1 MKIVIAD
8 DYQDAARTLKGFSK
22 LAGHDVVVYRDTVKS
37 LDALVERFHDAEA
50 LVLIR
55 ERTRITRELVARL
68 PKLRLISQAGHGG
81 AHIDIEACAEH
92 GITVCASGVS
102 NPDAAA
108 EITWGLLLAS
118 TRFIIAEANRMQQGL
133 WQGRL
138 GESVAGKTL
147 GIVGYGKIGQ
157 RVARYGR
164 AFGMQVAVLGG
175 RPGSVQRALAD
186 GLAVIDDRHQFF
198 AQADFVSLHLRL
210 NADTRGF
217 VTLADLMAMKPAA
230 HLINTAR
237 SQLIASGA
245 LETALDAGHPGFAAL
260 DVYDDEPVVSA
271 GHPLLGRDN
280 VICTPH
286 IGYTERGTYEVYLG
300 AAFEQIVAFAA
311 GKPIH
316 VVGGPQA

>member
-1 MKIVIAD
+1 MKIVIPD
-8 DYQDAARTLKGFSK
+8 DYQDAARSLNCFTT
-22 LAGHDVVVYRDTVKS
+22 LAGHDVVVYRDTVKTV
-37 LDALVERFHDAEA
+37 DALVERFKDAEA

-81 AHIDIEACAEH
+81 AHIDIDACTDH
-92 GITVCASGVS
+92 GITVCASGIS

-108 EITWGLLLAS
+108 EITWALLLAS
-118 TRFIIAEANRMQQGL
+118 TRFLISESNRTQQGL

-138 GESVAGKTL
+138 GESISGKTL

-157 RVARYGR
+157 RIARYGK
-164 AFGMQVAVLGG
+164 AFGMNVVVLGH
-175 RPGSVQRALAD
+175 RPSTVERALAD
-186 GLAVIDDRHQFF
+186 GLSIIENRRDFF

-210 NADTRGF
+210 NTDTRGF
-217 VTLADLMAMKPAA
+217 VTLADLLAMKPTA

-237 SQLIASGA
+237 SQLIESGA
-245 LETALDAGHPGFAAL
+245 LVKALDSGRPGYAAL
-260 DVYDDEPVVSA
+260 DVYDDEPITTSN
-271 GHPLLGRDN
+271 HPLLGRNN

-300 AAFEQIVAFAA
+300 AAFDQIVAFAT

-316 VVGGPQA
+316 VLGSGH

>member
-1 MKIVIAD
+1 MKIVIPD
-8 DYQDAARTLKGFSK
+8 DYQDAARSLNCFTT
-22 LAGHDVVVYRDTVKS
+22 LAGHDVVVYLDTVKTV
-37 LDALVERFHDAEA
+37 DALVERFKDAEA

-81 AHIDIEACAEH
+81 AHIDIDACTDH
-92 GITVCASGVS
+92 GITVCASGIS

-108 EITWGLLLAS
+108 EITWALLLAS
-118 TRFIIAEANRMQQGL
+118 TRFLISEANRTQQGL

-138 GESVAGKTL
+138 GESVSGKTL
-147 GIVGYGKIGQ
+147 GIVGYGKIGA
-157 RVARYGR
+157 RIARYGKV
-164 AFGMQVAVLGG
+164 FGMNVVVLGH
-175 RPGSVQRALAD
+175 RPTTVERALAD
-186 GLAVIDDRHQFF
+186 GLSVIENRRDFF

-217 VTLADLMAMKPAA
+217 VTLDDLLAMKPTA
-230 HLINTAR
+230 HLVNTAR
-237 SQLIASGA
+237 SQLIESGA
-245 LETALDAGHPGFAAL
+245 LVKALDSGRPGYAAL
-260 DVYDDEPVVSA
+260 DVHDDEPITT
-271 GHPLLGRDN
+271 GNHPLLGRDN

-300 AAFEQIVAFAA
+300 AAFDQIIAFAA

-316 VVGGPQA
+316 VLGSGH

>member
-1 MKIVIAD
+1 MKIVIPD
-8 DYQDAARTLKGFSK
+8 DYQDAARSLNCFSK
-22 LAGHDVVVYRDTVKS
+22 LDGHEVVVYRDTVKTI
-37 LDALVERFHDAEA
+37 DALVERFKDAEA

-81 AHIDIEACAEH
+81 AHIDIEACTEH
-92 GITVCASGVS
+92 GVTVCASGIS

-108 EITWGLLLAS
+108 EITWALLLAS
-118 TRFIIAEANRMQQGL
+118 TRFIVSEANRTQQGL

-138 GESVAGKTL
+138 GESIFGKTL

-157 RVARYGR
+157 RIAQYAK
-164 AFGMQVAVLGG
+164 AFGMKVAIFGH
-175 RPGSVQRALAD
+175 RPTTVARALAD
-186 GLAVIDDRHQFF
+186 GLDVIENRHEFF

-217 VTLADLMAMKPAA
+217 INLHDLLAMKPSA

-237 SQLIASGA
+237 SQLIEGGA
-245 LETALDAGHPGFAAL
+245 LVKALDAGRPGYAAL
-260 DVYDDEPVVSA
+260 DVYDDEPITTSK
-271 GHPLLGRDN
+271 HPLLGREN

-300 AAFEQIVAFAA
+300 AAFEQIAAFAA
-311 GKPIH
+311 GSPIH
-316 VVGGPQA
+316 VLGSKH

>member
-1 MKIVIAD
+1 MKIVIPD
-8 DYQDAARTLKGFSK
+8 DYQDAARSLNCFSK
-22 LAGHDVVVYRDTVKS
+22 LDGHEVVVYRDTVKTI
-37 LDALVERFHDAEA
+37 DALVERFKDAEA

-81 AHIDIEACAEH
+81 AHIDIEACDEH
-92 GITVCASGVS
+92 GVTVCASGIS

-108 EITWGLLLAS
+108 EITWALLLAS
-118 TRFIIAEANRMQQGL
+118 TRFIVSEANRTQQGL

-138 GESVAGKTL
+138 GESIFGKTL

-157 RVARYGR
+157 RIAQYAK
-164 AFGMQVAVLGG
+164 AFGMKVAIFGH
-175 RPGSVQRALAD
+175 RPTTVARALAD
-186 GLAVIDDRHQFF
+186 GLDVIENRHEFF

-217 VTLADLMAMKPAA
+217 INLHDLLAMKPSA

-237 SQLIASGA
+237 SQLIEGGA
-245 LETALDAGHPGFAAL
+245 LVKALDAGRPGYAAL
-260 DVYDDEPVVSA
+260 DVYDDEPITTSK
-271 GHPLLGRDN
+271 HPLLGREN

-300 AAFEQIVAFAA
+300 AAFEQIAAFAA
-311 GKPIH
+311 GSPIH
-316 VVGGPQA
+316 VLGSKH

>member
-1 MKIVIAD
+1 MKIIIPD
-8 DYQDAARTLKGFSK
+8 DYQDAARTLNCFTK
-22 LAGHDVVVYRDTVKS
+22 LANHEVVVYRDTVKNV
-37 LDALVERFHDAEA
+37 DALAERFKDAEA

-81 AHIDIEACAEH
+81 AHIDIEACREH

-108 EITWGLLLAS
+108 EITWALLLAS
-118 TRFIIAEANRMQQGL
+118 TRFIISEANRTQSGM

-138 GESVAGKTL
+138 GVSVAGKTL

-157 RVARYGR
+157 RIARYGK
-164 AFGMQVAVLGG
+164 AFGMRVVVFGH
-175 RPGSVQRALAD
+175 RPTTIERARAD
-186 GLAVIDDRHQFF
+186 GIDVIEDRRDFF
-198 AQADFVSLHLRL
+198 VRADFVSLHLRL

-217 VTLADLMAMKPAA
+217 VALADLLRMKPTS

-237 SQLIASGA
+237 SQLIESGA
-245 LETALDAGHPGFAAL
+245 LVKALDAGRPGFVAL
-260 DVYDDEPVVSA
+260 DVYDDEPITSM
-271 GHPLLGRDN
+271 GHPLLGREN

-300 AAFEQIVAFAA
+300 AAFDQINAFAT
-311 GKPIH
+311 GKAIH
-316 VVGGPQA
+316 VLS

>member
-1 MKIVIAD
+1 MKIIIPD
-8 DYQDAARTLKGFSK
+8 DYQDAARTLDCFTK
-22 LAGHDVVVYRDTVKS
+22 LAGHEVVVYRDTVKS
-37 LDALVERFHDAEA
+37 VDALTERFKDAEV

-81 AHIDIEACAEH
+81 AHIDIEACSEH

-108 EITWGLLLAS
+108 EITWALLLAS
-118 TRFIIAEANRMQQGL
+118 TRFIISEANRTQSGM

-138 GESVAGKTL
+138 GVSVSGKTL

-157 RVARYGR
+157 RIARYGK
-164 AFGMQVAVLGG
+164 AFGMRVVVFGH
-175 RPGSVQRALAD
+175 RPTTIERARAD
-186 GLAVIDDRHQFF
+186 GIDVIEDRREFF
-198 AQADFVSLHLRL
+198 VRADFVSLHLRL

-217 VTLADLMAMKPAA
+217 VTLADLLRMKPTS

-237 SQLIASGA
+237 SQLIESGA
-245 LETALDAGHPGFAAL
+245 LVKALDAGRPGFVAL
-260 DVYDDEPVVSA
+260 DVYDDEPITSMA
-271 GHPLLGRDN
+271 HPLLGREN

-300 AAFEQIVAFAA
+300 AAFDQINAFAT
-311 GKPIH
+311 GKAIH
-316 VVGGPQA
+316 VLS

>member
-1 MKIVIAD
+1 MKIIIPD
-8 DYQDAARTLKGFSK
+8 DYQDAARSLDCFAK
-22 LAGHDVVVYRDTVKS
+22 LAGHEIVVHRDTVKTV
-37 LDALVERFHDAEA
+37 DALAERFKDAEA

-81 AHIDIEACAEH
+81 AHIDVEACTEH
-92 GITVCASGVS
+92 GITVCASGIS

-108 EITWGLLLAS
+108 EITWALLLAS
-118 TRFIIAEANRMQQGL
+118 TRFIISEADRTQQGL

-138 GESVAGKTL
+138 GESVFGKTL

-157 RVARYGR
+157 RIARYGK
-164 AFGMQVAVLGG
+164 AFGMNVVVLGH
-175 RPGSVQRALAD
+175 RPSTVERALAD
-186 GLAVIDDRHQFF
+186 SLSIIENRRDFF

-210 NADTRGF
+210 NADTRGY
-217 VTLADLMAMKPAA
+217 VTLDDLLAMKPTA

-237 SQLIASGA
+237 SQLIESGA
-245 LETALDAGHPGFAAL
+245 LVKALDAGRPGYAAL
-260 DVYDDEPVVSA
+260 DVYDDEPITTSN
-271 GHPLLGRDN
+271 HPLLGRDN

-300 AAFEQIVAFAA
+300 AAFDQIVAFAA

-316 VVGGPQA
+316 VLGNGH

>member
-1 MKIVIAD
+1 MKIVIPD
-8 DYQDAARTLKGFSK
+8 DYQGAARTLNCFSK
-22 LAGHDVVVYRDTVKS
+22 LDGHEVFVYRDTVKNI
-37 LDALVERFHDAEA
+37 DALVERCKDAEA

-68 PKLRLISQAGHGG
+68 HKLKLISQAGHGG
-81 AHIDIEACAEH
+81 AHIDVAACNEY

-108 EITWGLLLAS
+108 EVTWALLLAS
-118 TRFIIAEANRMQQGL
+118 TRHIISEANRTQQGL

-138 GESVAGKTL
+138 GESVFGKTL

-157 RVARYGR
+157 RIARYGK
-164 AFGMQVAVLGG
+164 AFGMNVTVFGH
-175 RPGSVQRALAD
+175 RPSTTERALAD
-186 GLAVIDDRHQFF
+186 GLVAIENRREFF
-198 AQADFVSLHLRL
+198 ANADFVSLHLRL

-217 VTLADLMAMKPAA
+217 IKLDDLMAMKRTA
-230 HLINTAR
+230 HFINTAR
-237 SQLIASGA
+237 SQLIVQGA
-245 LETALDAGHPGFAAL
+245 LEQALDAGRPGYAAV
-260 DVYDDEPVVSA
+260 DVYDEEPITTTD
-271 GHPLLGRDN
+271 HPLLRREN

-300 AAFEQIVAFAA
+300 AAFDQIVAFAS

-316 VVGGPQA
+316 VLKS